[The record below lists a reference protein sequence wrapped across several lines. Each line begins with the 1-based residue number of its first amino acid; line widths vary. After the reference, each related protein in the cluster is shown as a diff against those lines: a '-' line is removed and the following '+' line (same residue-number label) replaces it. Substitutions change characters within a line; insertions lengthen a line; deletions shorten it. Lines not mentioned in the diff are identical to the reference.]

1 MTSGPGASGSQGSIR
16 TTGDPRANG
25 LNIVSHLDRDYLD
38 TNLGGGLALEKRRSR
53 SGIYEMGSSA
63 FALTA
68 KKCDS
73 RIDPSNTE
81 GSRFCALG
89 AK

>member
-1 MTSGPGASGSQGSIR
+1 MPVVVKGSSR
-16 TTGDPRANG
+16 TGDPRAND
-25 LNIVSHLDRDYLD
+25 LKITSHLDRDYLD
-38 TNLGGGLALEKRRSR
+38 TNLEGALALEKRRSR
-53 SGIYEMGSSA
+53 SEIYGMGSSA

-68 KKCDS
+68 ERCDS

-89 AK
+89 KK